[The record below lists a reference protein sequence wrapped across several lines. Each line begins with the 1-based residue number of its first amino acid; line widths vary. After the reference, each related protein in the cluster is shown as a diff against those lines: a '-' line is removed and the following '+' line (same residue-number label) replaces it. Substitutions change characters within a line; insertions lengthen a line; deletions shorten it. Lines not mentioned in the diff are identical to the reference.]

1 MATHMLR
8 KSCYNFLRFS
18 SLRHYGMRP
27 ITALATSDVFSSGRC
42 RNLPHLVE
50 NSQVFRQPILAV
62 RCFSEGLSLTA
73 AELEQRTIE
82 VIKSFDKVDPDKVTV
97 DAHFI
102 NDMGLDSLD
111 VVDILMAF
119 EDEFGVEISDEQ
131 AEKIFT
137 PKEAIEFMKKF
148 LDIQDH

>member
-1 MATHMLR
+1 MLR

-18 SLRHYGMRP
+18 MIRQQAARP
-27 ITALATSDVFSSGRC
+27 ISVIANHDVFTTDRIENRLRSVQ
-42 RNLPHLVE
+42 NLSVTRRPLL
-50 NSQVFRQPILAV
+50 QVK
-62 RCFSEGLSLTA
+62 CFSEGPALTV
-73 AELEQRTIE
+73 AELEQRTLE

-137 PKEAIEFMKKF
+137 PKEAIEFMKTF
-148 LDIQDH
+148 LDIHDH

>member
-18 SLRHYGMRP
+18 TLRQHAARQ
-27 ITALATSDVFSSGRC
+27 ISVLANRNVFSIDRI
-42 RNLPHLVE
+42 NKQPHLVE
-50 NSQVFRQPILAV
+50 NSRVFRPPILQV
-62 RCFSEGLSLTA
+62 KYFSDGPALTA
-73 AELEQRTIE
+73 AELEQRTLE

-137 PKEAIEFMKKF
+137 PKEAIEFMKTF
-148 LDIQDH
+148 LDIHDH